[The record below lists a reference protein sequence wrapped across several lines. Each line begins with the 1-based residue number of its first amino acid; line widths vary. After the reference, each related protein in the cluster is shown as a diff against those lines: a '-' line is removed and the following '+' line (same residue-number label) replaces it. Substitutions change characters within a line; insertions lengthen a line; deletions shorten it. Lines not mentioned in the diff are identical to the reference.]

1 AKADYVSGLVKK
13 EEEAFHK
20 TLSNG
25 EKLLNQMLKKTIDQQ
40 LDGKDAF
47 KLYDTYGFPLEL
59 TVEIAEETG
68 FTVDEAGF
76 KAEMKAQQV
85 RARNARGD
93 NESMSSQKPDLMAFD
108 TPSQFVY
115 DHSPITAKV
124 IATFIDGVKC
134 DEITTQGEIILDQTT
149 FYAEMGGQ
157 CADTGTMSNET
168 TLLDVTYVSRAP
180 RLQHLHVIK
189 IKNGSVKV
197 GDELILKVD
206 AHKRA
211 LIQNNHTA
219 THLLQK
225 ALKTVLGEHVSQSGS
240 YVDAERL
247 RFDFTHPQKMTDE
260 EIRKVED
267 QVNEQIFN
275 GLNVQIE
282 FMSKDEAMHSGAMA
296 LFDEKYGD
304 QVRVVSVGDYSKELC
319 GGCHVSNSAQIAL
332 FKIESEE
339 SVGSGIRR
347 IEAVTAQKAYQSM
360 KKSEETIQTISEL
373 FKLKNRNEIVE
384 KVTQFIDETHEVK
397 KERDQYLDKLNS
409 IEAKEKSK
417 NIEEING
424 VQFLYVSESKDASI
438 AKQMTFELRDQLTNG
453 VVVLVSEYEG
463 KTSYFVGL
471 TASMVKNGYKAGDLV
486 KMINEVTG
494 GRGGGKPDFAQGGCP
509 SQEHI
514 NDAIKQIK
522 SVF

>member
-1 AKADYVSGLVKK
+1 
-13 EEEAFHK
+13 
-20 TLSNG
+20 
-25 EKLLNQMLKKTIDQQ
+25 M
-40 LDGKDAF
+40 
-47 KLYDTYGFPLEL
+47 
-59 TVEIAEETG
+59 
-68 FTVDEAGF
+68 
-76 KAEMKAQQV
+76 
-85 RARNARGD
+85 
-93 NESMSSQKPDLMAFD
+93 
-108 TPSQFVY
+108 
-115 DHSPITAKV
+115 
-124 IATFIDGVKC
+124 
-134 DEITTQGEIILDQTT
+134 
-149 FYAEMGGQ
+149 
-157 CADTGTMSNET
+157 
-168 TLLDVTYVSRAP
+168 
-180 RLQHLHVIK
+180 
-189 IKNGSVKV
+189 
-197 GDELILKVD
+197 
-206 AHKRA
+206 
-211 LIQNNHTA
+211 
-219 THLLQK
+219 
-225 ALKTVLGEHVSQSGS
+225 
-240 YVDAERL
+240 
-247 RFDFTHPQKMTDE
+247 
-260 EIRKVED
+260 
-267 QVNEQIFN
+267 
-275 GLNVQIE
+275 
-282 FMSKDEAMHSGAMA
+282 
-296 LFDEKYGD
+296 
-304 QVRVVSVGDYSKELC
+304 
-319 GGCHVSNSAQIAL
+319 
-332 FKIESEE
+332 
-339 SVGSGIRR
+339 
-347 IEAVTAQKAYQSM
+347 TAQKAYQSM

>member
-1 AKADYVSGLVKK
+1 
-13 EEEAFHK
+13 
-20 TLSNG
+20 
-25 EKLLNQMLKKTIDQQ
+25 
-40 LDGKDAF
+40 
-47 KLYDTYGFPLEL
+47 
-59 TVEIAEETG
+59 
-68 FTVDEAGF
+68 
-76 KAEMKAQQV
+76 
-85 RARNARGD
+85 
-93 NESMSSQKPDLMAFD
+93 
-108 TPSQFVY
+108 
-115 DHSPITAKV
+115 
-124 IATFIDGVKC
+124 
-134 DEITTQGEIILDQTT
+134 
-149 FYAEMGGQ
+149 MGGQ

-180 RLQHLHVIK
+180 HLQHLHVIK